1 MFAVAGL
8 SNWLLALTVVVV
20 FVGATVQASLGIGL
34 GMIAAPI
41 LAITDPDFV
50 PVAIIVAVIPLSGM
64 VAWAERRHIDRRG
77 VALTLGGRVPG
88 VVLGALIISRVSTD
102 ALGIVVGI
110 SVLVAVAVSASGKKL
125 NVGNGVLGV
134 AGFVSGFMA
143 TATGVGGPPIALTY
157 QHADPPT
164 MRATISTFFAVGAL
178 MSLAALTVAGQVSSR
193 QVELSLLV
201 LPSTAFGM
209 LVAARYRDRLDPAVV
224 RPAVLAICTFSA
236 VSLLVETLA

>member
-1 MFAVAGL
+1 M
-8 SNWLLALTVVVV
+8 
-20 FVGATVQASLGIGL
+20 
-34 GMIAAPI
+34 
-41 LAITDPDFV
+41 
-50 PVAIIVAVIPLSGM
+50 
-64 VAWAERRHIDRRG
+64 
-77 VALTLGGRVPG
+77 
-88 VVLGALIISRVSTD
+88 
-102 ALGIVVGI
+102 
-110 SVLVAVAVSASGKKL
+110 SAM
-125 NVGNGVLGV
+125 GVLGV

>member
-64 VAWAERRHIDRRG
+64 TAWAERRYIDRRG
-77 VALTLGGRVPG
+77 VALTLGGRIPG

-224 RPAVLAICTFSA
+224 RSAVLAICTFSA